1 MKRKA
6 LVQKLIRD
14 SLKVLTK
21 NYSIFI
27 LKSRI
32 KIDGSQKLWARL
44 TLQLDLIVFPSKENH
59 CVTRLSISI
68 ENLSLSAARPL
79 IMSISVWLS
88 RVEVV
93 RAFSMWESTKLWGSQ
108 AYLLK
113 MWCLLLLGV
122 WLGLLFAAKCSRIA
136 SSVLSKRI
144 LVIYFRIYL
153 SRTKMMSKTP
163 TKRLIV
169 SWRFLKN
176 TIFWSPVSLTHL
188 KISWKILSLSKNSLK

>member
-1 MKRKA
+1 MKRKT

-32 KIDGSQKLWARL
+32 KIDGYQNLWVIL
-44 TLQLDLIVFPSKENH
+44 TLQLDLIVFLKKENH
-59 CVTRLSISI
+59 CGTKLSISI

-93 RAFSMWESTKLWGSQ
+93 RVFSMWESTKL
-108 AYLLK
+108 
-113 MWCLLLLGV
+113 
-122 WLGLLFAAKCSRIA
+122 
-136 SSVLSKRI
+136 
-144 LVIYFRIYL
+144 
-153 SRTKMMSKTP
+153 
-163 TKRLIV
+163 
-169 SWRFLKN
+169 
-176 TIFWSPVSLTHL
+176 
-188 KISWKILSLSKNSLK
+188 